1 MKEKVK
7 LSNNAKVII
16 LDNIIGNIIEIF
28 LTTFLAAYFYKVTQD
43 NLIYLSGYYIIAWI
57 VATIGAFIVGDYI
70 KRKNK
75 VKLYRFGICLKA
87 LFIFLIIILKE
98 RIIDYFWIIGIC
110 YGLSVSATGFPFNMM
125 ESELVMEKERAKYQ
139 GYKSSIGEIVSI
151 IIPIFLGAYITATS
165 YHMAAIL
172 VFIFSFIKIIIS
184 FFIKNLNVSNNR
196 VNIKGFIKE
205 IKKHK
210 EYPIF
215 KLYIIEFLKGIT
227 VNGVLS
233 IIISLLIVYE
243 FNTELNLGI
252 WNSIFSICM
261 IITMLLFAKFYNK
274 KNPQA
279 ILRIC
284 SLTIAF
290 SCIWMLISINKTTI
304 ILYNFVYYIFIRILR
319 AITEINLFDYSN
331 KPPFNTEFNTEYFT
345 IREVFI
351 NAGRVFGYIVL
362 LLVGFTH
369 NMECLKY
376 LFICTTIALILIV
389 FITKKV
395 LNYKEGMCETSI

>member
-1 MKEKVK
+1 MKEKIK

-16 LDNIIGNIIEIF
+16 LDTAIGNVIEIF
-28 LTTFLAAYFYKVTQD
+28 LSTFLAAYFYKITQD
-43 NLIYLSGYYIIAWI
+43 NLIYLSGYYIISWI

-75 VKLYRFGICLKA
+75 VKLYRFGTCLKA

-98 RIIDYFWIIGIC
+98 RIVDYIWIIGIC

-125 ESELVMEKERAKYQ
+125 ESELVTEKERSKYQ
-139 GYKSSIGEIVSI
+139 GYKSSIAEIVSVI
-151 IIPIFLGAYITATS
+151 VPILLGAYITVTA
-165 YHMAAIL
+165 YHIAAIL
-172 VFIFSFIKIIIS
+172 VFIFSFIKIIVS
-184 FFIKNLNVSNNR
+184 FFIKNLNISNNK
-196 VNIKGFIKE
+196 VNIKGFIE
-205 IKKHK
+205 EVKKHR
-210 EYPIF
+210 EYPIL

-227 VNGVLS
+227 VHGVLS
-233 IIISLLIVYE
+233 IIISLLIIYE

-274 KNPQA
+274 RNPQT

-284 SLTIAF
+284 VVTIAF

-304 ILYNFVYYIFIRILR
+304 ILYNLVYYIFIRILR

-331 KPPFNTEFNTEYFT
+331 KPPFNKEFNTEYFT
-345 IREVFI
+345 FREVFI
-351 NAGRVFGYIVL
+351 NAGRVFGYIIL

-369 NMECLKY
+369 NMEYLKY

-395 LNYKEGMCETSI
+395 FYCKE